1 MTWTRLHDACQHQ
14 NKQLVIQLSQCF
26 SDEAVMVDDHGSTPL
41 HIACWGNPPLEVVR
55 CLLAACPQVAT
66 DKDVLGNTPLHIAA
80 SHPDT
85 APAVMSALI
94 DACPAALSIINKEG
108 LTALHMACRHAPSN
122 ELVIS
127 LLIDAYPFA
136 LRTRTKVRLFR
147 LRVLKFICL
156 LTYAFIF

>member
-14 NKQLVIQLSQCF
+14 NTQMVIQLSRRF
-26 SDEAVMVDDHGSTPL
+26 SEEAVMVDDHGSTPL

-66 DKDVLGNTPLHIAA
+66 DKDVIGNTPLHIAA
-80 SHPDT
+80 SHPET

-94 DACPAALSIINKEG
+94 DACPAALSIVNKEG

-122 ELVIS
+122 KPVIS

-136 LRTRTKVRLFR
+136 LRTRTKVR
-147 LRVLKFICL
+147 
-156 LTYAFIF
+156 